1 MGKPLVRFCEGQ
13 EFNCDMDKIL
23 WHRRESRR
31 KQRKQILPCSHG
43 SLLSTRKCAIFR
55 KFKEIGGI
63 ARRHTPVCRTSNDTN
78 LSRL

>member
-31 KQRKQILPCSHG
+31 KTEK
-43 SLLSTRKCAIFR
+43 
-55 KFKEIGGI
+55 
-63 ARRHTPVCRTSNDTN
+63 TN
-78 LSRL
+78 FVL